1 MNQSTNPSRGRKI
14 RAAFL
19 ATATLAA
26 GIGIGLMARAEG
38 PMVGYTDTPFIF
50 PGSKWRVHDAAR
62 PQPRVIDPGTASTQ
76 DQPGRPP
83 SDAIV
88 LFDGK
93 DLSKWRDA
101 NGKPSG
107 WKIEDGAMVVPPKG
121 TPGGGTI
128 YTKDEF
134 GDCQLHVE
142 WTAPTPPMGESQGR
156 GNSGILFFG
165 RYEVQVLDSYKNP
178 TYADGGA
185 AALYGQYPPLVNATR
200 KPGDWQVYDILFTA
214 PKFEG
219 DKLVKPAYAT
229 VMHNGVYVHNHA
241 EILGPMLHRVATH
254 YTPHGPRGSLALQ
267 DHNNPVRFRNI
278 WIRELKD
285 YDQP

>member
-1 MNQSTNPSRGRKI
+1 LYQSTNPSRRRKTC
-14 RAAFL
+14 AAIL

-26 GIGIGLMARAEG
+26 GVGIGLMARAEG

-62 PQPRVIDPGTASTQ
+62 PQPRVIDAGTASTP

-83 SDAIV
+83 SDAII

-93 DLSKWRDA
+93 DLSKWRDGS
-101 NGKPSG
+101 GKESG
-107 WKIEDGAMVVPPKG
+107 WKIEDGALVVPPKG

-128 YTKDEF
+128 YTKEQF

-142 WTAPTPPMGESQGR
+142 WAAPNPPKGDSQGR

-165 RYEVQVLDSYKNP
+165 QYEVQVLDSHNNP

-185 AALYGQYPPLVNATR
+185 SALYGQYPPLVNASR
-200 KPGDWQVYDILFTA
+200 KPGEWQSYDILFTA
-214 PKFEG
+214 PRFKDGKVE
-219 DKLVKPAYAT
+219 KPAYAT
-229 VMHNGVYVHNHA
+229 VMHNGVYVHNHS
-241 EILGPMLHRVATH
+241 EILGPMLHRVATK
-254 YTPHGPRGSLALQ
+254 YTPHAERGSLALQ
-267 DHNNPVRFRNI
+267 DHNDPVRYRNI
-278 WIRELKD
+278 WIRELKQ